1 MQINPHPTIEQSRFR
16 GTAIMLMAALLVT
29 ATSANTKALGQS
41 LTTSARPIINIQ
53 FNDGGTV
60 GEYLGSLH
68 EQCESQ
74 KFKLNVIVDEGTK
87 AVKLPSFTLRDVSLD
102 SAIMLLSKLPL
113 KEDVSFA
120 IDSERNIFVISS
132 YESQSIDMNAQSA
145 QVISV
150 RHILEDRSK
159 EDLLSAIEIGTK
171 LIDESDTESMTLALH
186 AETGLLFAKG
196 SSEHLKMIADIVD
209 QLTDSPEQSTTKLQ
223 EQLLEKMLN
232 GTPAGEP
239 GGRRTKR
246 GR

>member
-102 SAIMLLSKLPL
+102 SAMGGLGRAC
-113 KEDVSFA
+113 VVF
-120 IDSERNIFVISS
+120 RQRV
-132 YESQSIDMNAQSA
+132 
-145 QVISV
+145 
-150 RHILEDRSK
+150 
-159 EDLLSAIEIGTK
+159 LSAIFCQNI
-171 LIDESDTESMTLALH
+171 H
-186 AETGLLFAKG
+186 A
-196 SSEHLKMIADIVD
+196 SI
-209 QLTDSPEQSTTKLQ
+209 
-223 EQLLEKMLN
+223 
-232 GTPAGEP
+232 
-239 GGRRTKR
+239 RTYKYV
-246 GR
+246 